1 MKFFSVDSPLY
12 RFLSRVLDIL
22 KLNFLW
28 ILGSLPVFTIGAST
42 TAAMSVAL
50 KLADDEEGYITK
62 SYFEAYKANFK
73 QGVPMGLIFLVAW
86 YAVYLD
92 FQLFGAVFEYGD
104 VGVLL
109 ARAVKNNPVI
119 LLIIGMVSVFL
130 VIIAMIYSFPLL
142 ARYENTVVRTIQNSM
157 DISRKYF
164 GKTLIL
170 VILVAAEVL
179 IFQYNSTMIF
189 LGILFGPGFII
200 YTVAAVSKRVFL
212 QIERVNREGE

>member
-50 KLADDEEGYITK
+50 KLADDEEGYIAK
-62 SYFEAYKANFK
+62 SYFEVYKANFK

-92 FQLFGAVFEYGD
+92 FQLFGAV
-104 VGVLL
+104 
-109 ARAVKNNPVI
+109 KNNPVI

-130 VIIAMIYSFPLL
+130 VIIAMIYSFSLL

>member
-12 RFLSRVLDIL
+12 RFLSRLLDIL

-28 ILGSLPVFTIGAST
+28 ILGSIPIFTIGVST

-50 KLADDEEGYITK
+50 KLADDEEGYIAK
-62 SYFEAYKANFK
+62 SYFEAYKANLK
-73 QGVPMGLIFLVAW
+73 QGVPMGLIFLIAW

-92 FQLFGAVFEYGD
+92 FQLFG
-104 VGVLL
+104 
-109 ARAVKNNPVI
+109 AVKNNPVI

-130 VIIAMIYSFPLL
+130 VIIAMIYAFPLL
-142 ARYENTVVRTIQNSM
+142 ARYENTVIRTIQNSM

-200 YTVAAVSKRVFL
+200 YTVAAVSKRIFL

>member
-1 MKFFSVDSPLY
+1 MKFNWDNIVFQMLGKLVDCVWVS
-12 RFLSRVLDIL
+12 IL
-22 KLNFLW
+22 W
-28 ILGSLPVFTIGAST
+28 VICCIPVFTIGAST

-50 KLADDEEGYITK
+50 KLADDEEGYIAK

-92 FQLFGAVFEYGD
+92 FQLFGAV
-104 VGVLL
+104 
-109 ARAVKNNPVI
+109 KNNPVI

-130 VIIAMIYSFPLL
+130 VIIAMIYSFSLL

-212 QIERVNREGE
+212 QIERVNRKGE

>member
-1 MKFFSVDSPLY
+1 
-12 RFLSRVLDIL
+12 
-22 KLNFLW
+22 
-28 ILGSLPVFTIGAST
+28 
-42 TAAMSVAL
+42 
-50 KLADDEEGYITK
+50 
-62 SYFEAYKANFK
+62 
-73 QGVPMGLIFLVAW
+73 MGLIFLVAW

-92 FQLFGAVFEYGD
+92 FQLFG
-104 VGVLL
+104 
-109 ARAVKNNPVI
+109 AVKNNPVI

-130 VIIAMIYSFPLL
+130 VIIAMIYSFSLL

-189 LGILFGPGFII
+189 FGILFGPGFII

-212 QIERVNREGE
+212 QIEHVNREGE

>member
-42 TAAMSVAL
+42 TAAMSVA
-50 KLADDEEGYITK
+50 
-62 SYFEAYKANFK
+62 
-73 QGVPMGLIFLVAW
+73 
-86 YAVYLD
+86 VYLD
-92 FQLFGAVFEYGD
+92 FQLFG
-104 VGVLL
+104 
-109 ARAVKNNPVI
+109 AVKNNPVI

-130 VIIAMIYSFPLL
+130 VIIAMIYSFSLL

>member
-1 MKFFSVDSPLY
+1 MHGNHFEIGGKQMKFFSVDSPLY

-92 FQLFGAVFEYGD
+92 FQLFG
-104 VGVLL
+104 
-109 ARAVKNNPVI
+109 AVKNNPVI

>member
-1 MKFFSVDSPLY
+1 MKIFSVDSPLY
-12 RFLSRVLDIL
+12 RFLNRLLDIL

-28 ILGSLPVFTIGAST
+28 ILGSIPIFTIGVST

-50 KLADDEEGYITK
+50 KLADDEEGYIAK
-62 SYFEAYKANFK
+62 SYFEAYKAIFK
-73 QGVPMGLIFLVAW
+73 QGVPMGLIFLIAW

-92 FQLFGAVFEYGD
+92 FQLFG
-104 VGVLL
+104 
-109 ARAVKNNPVI
+109 AVKNNPVI

-130 VIIAMIYSFPLL
+130 VIIAMIYAFPLL
-142 ARYENTVVRTIQNSM
+142 ARYENTVIRTIQNSM

-200 YTVAAVSKRVFL
+200 YTVAAVSKRIFL

>member
-1 MKFFSVDSPLY
+1 
-12 RFLSRVLDIL
+12 
-22 KLNFLW
+22 
-28 ILGSLPVFTIGAST
+28 
-42 TAAMSVAL
+42 
-50 KLADDEEGYITK
+50 
-62 SYFEAYKANFK
+62 
-73 QGVPMGLIFLVAW
+73 MGLIFLVAW

-92 FQLFGAVFEYGD
+92 FQLFG
-104 VGVLL
+104 
-109 ARAVKNNPVI
+109 AVKNNPVI

-130 VIIAMIYSFPLL
+130 VIIAMIYSFSLL

-200 YTVAAVSKRVFL
+200 YTVCSSKQTCIL
-212 QIERVNREGE
+212 TDERVNREGE

>member
-50 KLADDEEGYITK
+50 KLADDEEGYIAK
-62 SYFEAYKANFK
+62 SYFEAYKTNFK

-92 FQLFGAVFEYGD
+92 FQLFGAV
-104 VGVLL
+104 
-109 ARAVKNNPVI
+109 KNNPVI

-130 VIIAMIYSFPLL
+130 VIIAMIYSFSLL

>member
-1 MKFFSVDSPLY
+1 MKFNWDNIVFQMLGKLVDCVWVS
-12 RFLSRVLDIL
+12 IL
-22 KLNFLW
+22 W
-28 ILGSLPVFTIGAST
+28 VICCIPVFTIGAST

-92 FQLFGAVFEYGD
+92 FQLFG
-104 VGVLL
+104 
-109 ARAVKNNPVI
+109 AVKNNPVI

>member
-1 MKFFSVDSPLY
+1 MKFNWDNIVFQMLGKLVDCVWVS
-12 RFLSRVLDIL
+12 IL
-22 KLNFLW
+22 W
-28 ILGSLPVFTIGAST
+28 VICCIPVFTIGAST

-50 KLADDEEGYITK
+50 KLADDEEGYIAK

-92 FQLFGAVFEYGD
+92 FQLFGAV
-104 VGVLL
+104 
-109 ARAVKNNPVI
+109 KNNPVI

-130 VIIAMIYSFPLL
+130 VIIAMIYSFSLL

-200 YTVAAVSKRVFL
+200 YTIAAMSKRVFL

>member
-50 KLADDEEGYITK
+50 KLADDEEGYIAK
-62 SYFEAYKANFK
+62 SYFEAYKVNFK

-92 FQLFGAVFEYGD
+92 FQLFGAV
-104 VGVLL
+104 
-109 ARAVKNNPVI
+109 KNNPVI

-130 VIIAMIYSFPLL
+130 VIIAMIYSFSLL

-189 LGILFGPGFII
+189 FGILFGPGFII

>member
-1 MKFFSVDSPLY
+1 MTKI
-12 RFLSRVLDIL
+12 LS
-22 KLNFLW
+22 
-28 ILGSLPVFTIGAST
+28 
-42 TAAMSVAL
+42 
-50 KLADDEEGYITK
+50 GY
-62 SYFEAYKANFK
+62 K

-92 FQLFGAVFEYGD
+92 FQLFG
-104 VGVLL
+104 
-109 ARAVKNNPVI
+109 AVKNNPVI

-130 VIIAMIYSFPLL
+130 VIIAMIYSFSLL

>member
-50 KLADDEEGYITK
+50 MFADDEDGYRAK

-92 FQLFGAVFEYGD
+92 FQLFGAV
-104 VGVLL
+104 
-109 ARAVKNNPVI
+109 KNNPVI

-130 VIIAMIYSFPLL
+130 VIIAMIYSFSLL

-179 IFQYNSTMIF
+179 IFQYNSTMRF

>member
-50 KLADDEEGYITK
+50 KLADDEEGYNAK

-92 FQLFGAVFEYGD
+92 FQLFGAV
-104 VGVLL
+104 
-109 ARAVKNNPVI
+109 KNNPVI

-130 VIIAMIYSFPLL
+130 VIIAMIYSFSLL

>member
-50 KLADDEEGYITK
+50 KLADDEEGYIAK

-86 YAVYLD
+86 YAV
-92 FQLFGAVFEYGD
+92 
-104 VGVLL
+104 
-109 ARAVKNNPVI
+109 
-119 LLIIGMVSVFL
+119 FL

-142 ARYENTVVRTIQNSM
+142 ARYENTVVRTIRNSM

-212 QIERVNREGE
+212 QIERVNRKGE

>member
-42 TAAMSVAL
+42 TAAISVAL
-50 KLADDEEGYITK
+50 KLADDEEGYIAT

-92 FQLFGAVFEYGD
+92 FQLFG
-104 VGVLL
+104 
-109 ARAVKNNPVI
+109 AVKNNPVI

-142 ARYENTVVRTIQNSM
+142 ARYENTVVRTIRNSM

>member
-1 MKFFSVDSPLY
+1 
-12 RFLSRVLDIL
+12 
-22 KLNFLW
+22 
-28 ILGSLPVFTIGAST
+28 
-42 TAAMSVAL
+42 
-50 KLADDEEGYITK
+50 
-62 SYFEAYKANFK
+62 
-73 QGVPMGLIFLVAW
+73 MGLIFLVAW

-92 FQLFGAVFEYGD
+92 FQLFG
-104 VGVLL
+104 
-109 ARAVKNNPVI
+109 AVKNNPVI

-130 VIIAMIYSFPLL
+130 VIIAMIYSFSLL

-189 LGILFGPGFII
+189 FGILFGPGFII
-200 YTVAAVSKRVFL
+200 YTVIFVIHLSCKCHSDRTGNSL
-212 QIERVNREGE
+212 SQRTG

>member
-50 KLADDEEGYITK
+50 KLADDEEVYIAK

-92 FQLFGAVFEYGD
+92 FQLFGAV
-104 VGVLL
+104 
-109 ARAVKNNPVI
+109 KNNPVI

-130 VIIAMIYSFPLL
+130 VIIAMIYSFSLL

>member
-1 MKFFSVDSPLY
+1 MKFNWDNIVFQMLGKLVDCVWVS
-12 RFLSRVLDIL
+12 IL
-22 KLNFLW
+22 W
-28 ILGSLPVFTIGAST
+28 VICCIPVFTIGAST

-50 KLADDEEGYITK
+50 KLADDEEGYIAK

-92 FQLFGAVFEYGD
+92 FQLFG
-104 VGVLL
+104 
-109 ARAVKNNPVI
+109 AVKNNPVI

>member
-50 KLADDEEGYITK
+50 KLADDEEDYIAK

-92 FQLFGAVFEYGD
+92 FQLFGAV
-104 VGVLL
+104 
-109 ARAVKNNPVI
+109 KNNPVI

-130 VIIAMIYSFPLL
+130 VIIAMIYSFSLL

-200 YTVAAVSKRVFL
+200 YTIAAMSKRVFL

>member
-50 KLADDEEGYITK
+50 KLADDEEGYIAK

-92 FQLFGAVFEYGD
+92 FQLFGAV
-104 VGVLL
+104 
-109 ARAVKNNPVI
+109 KNNPVI

-130 VIIAMIYSFPLL
+130 VIIAMIYSFSLLPLF
-142 ARYENTVVRTIQNSM
+142 S
-157 DISRKYF
+157 
-164 GKTLIL
+164 
-170 VILVAAEVL
+170 VI
-179 IFQYNSTMIF
+179 T
-189 LGILFGPGFII
+189 
-200 YTVAAVSKRVFL
+200 
-212 QIERVNREGE
+212 

>member
-1 MKFFSVDSPLY
+1 MKFNWDNIVFQMLGKLVDCVWVS
-12 RFLSRVLDIL
+12 IL
-22 KLNFLW
+22 W
-28 ILGSLPVFTIGAST
+28 VICCIPVFTIGAST

-92 FQLFGAVFEYGD
+92 FQLFGAV
-104 VGVLL
+104 
-109 ARAVKNNPVI
+109 KNNPVI

-130 VIIAMIYSFPLL
+130 VIIAMIYAFPLL

>member
-1 MKFFSVDSPLY
+1 
-12 RFLSRVLDIL
+12 
-22 KLNFLW
+22 
-28 ILGSLPVFTIGAST
+28 
-42 TAAMSVAL
+42 
-50 KLADDEEGYITK
+50 
-62 SYFEAYKANFK
+62 
-73 QGVPMGLIFLVAW
+73 MGLIFLVAW

-92 FQLFGAVFEYGD
+92 FQLFG
-104 VGVLL
+104 
-109 ARAVKNNPVI
+109 AVKNNPVI

-200 YTVAAVSKRVFL
+200 YTVVAVSKRVFL

>member
-50 KLADDEEGYITK
+50 KLADDEEGYIAK
-62 SYFEAYKANFK
+62 SYFAAYKANFK

-92 FQLFGAVFEYGD
+92 FQLFG
-104 VGVLL
+104 
-109 ARAVKNNPVI
+109 AVKNNPVI

-142 ARYENTVVRTIQNSM
+142 ARYENTVVRTIRNSM

>member
-50 KLADDEEGYITK
+50 KLADDEEGYIAK
-62 SYFEAYKANFK
+62 SYFEVYKANFK

-92 FQLFGAVFEYGD
+92 FQLFE
-104 VGVLL
+104 
-109 ARAVKNNPVI
+109 AVKNNPVI

-142 ARYENTVVRTIQNSM
+142 ARYENTVVRTIRNSM

-212 QIERVNREGE
+212 QIERVNRKGE

>member
-12 RFLSRVLDIL
+12 CFLSRVLDIL

-50 KLADDEEGYITK
+50 KLADDEEGYIAK

-92 FQLFGAVFEYGD
+92 FQLFGAV
-104 VGVLL
+104 
-109 ARAVKNNPVI
+109 KNNPVI

-130 VIIAMIYSFPLL
+130 VIIAMIYSFSLL
-142 ARYENTVVRTIQNSM
+142 ARYENTVVRTIQN
-157 DISRKYF
+157 
-164 GKTLIL
+164 
-170 VILVAAEVL
+170 
-179 IFQYNSTMIF
+179 NSTMIF